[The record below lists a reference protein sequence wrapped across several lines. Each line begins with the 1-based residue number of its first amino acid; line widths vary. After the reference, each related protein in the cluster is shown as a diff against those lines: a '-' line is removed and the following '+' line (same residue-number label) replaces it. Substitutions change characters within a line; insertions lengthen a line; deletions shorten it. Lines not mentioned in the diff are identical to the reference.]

1 MSVRQKA
8 NRVAIIGFTVFGC
21 ALAVIG
27 VALIA
32 TGRLCI
38 TSPRRL
44 ADQYGLVL
52 AESGRDG
59 ESPAAGDPATA
70 FGSDA
75 DADGIDDND
84 DVLAAALAYVET
96 RPHYKSVYYASG
108 YPDDEFG
115 VCTDVVA
122 TACRAAGYDL
132 QALVAA
138 DVAIRPNAYAIDVPD
153 SAIDFRRT
161 PNLEVFST
169 RMRSALRRTW
179 ATSPSGAAATSCCT
193 AAMWASSPIGGMPR
207 VCRI

>member
-8 NRVAIIGFTVFGC
+8 TRVAIIGSAVFGC

-27 VALIA
+27 VALTA
-32 TGRLCI
+32 SGRLCI

-44 ADQYGLVL
+44 ADQYGPVL
-52 AESGRDG
+52 AGSSRDG
-59 ESPAAGDPATA
+59 EGPVVGDPATA

-96 RPHYKSVYYASG
+96 RPHYKSAYYASG

-138 DVAIRPNAYAIDVPD
+138 DVAMRPNAYAIDAPD
-153 SAIDFRRT
+153 PAIDFRRT

-169 RMRSALRRTW
+169 RMRCALRRTRAMW
-179 ATSPSGAAATSCCT
+179 PSGAAATSCCT
-193 AAMWASSPIGGMPR
+193 AGMWASSSIGAMPR
-207 VCRI
+207 GCRT